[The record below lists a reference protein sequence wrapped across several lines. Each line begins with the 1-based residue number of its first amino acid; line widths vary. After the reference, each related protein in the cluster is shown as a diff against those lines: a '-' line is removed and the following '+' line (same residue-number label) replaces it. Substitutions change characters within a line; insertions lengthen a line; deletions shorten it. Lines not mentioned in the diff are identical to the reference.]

1 VCHTASLPEAHVM
14 AQTRSI
20 STIDES
26 DLSLYGIDPRLL
38 VGSPE
43 QIPPLGVHQ
52 IPRTSSQLAHT
63 PSSRPSLEHRSASA
77 PHGLGLLTTHRGTDA
92 ARRITSG
99 LMRLT
104 PGTNAGG
111 QTASD
116 REWTLFGQLMENE
129 GQLRSPGSQRIKR
142 KPSHAAISRSD
153 ISSAGNLSASTTD
166 PFLDRIVQQS
176 PTAEARLGT
185 TDHPVRESQSA
196 PFQEFSTD
204 YESDS
209 STSSVTSVPDSVAQT
224 SHWFA
229 PRKLSAVP
237 ILHQNILKCGIAYF
251 IASLFTFSPPL
262 SGIISDIT
270 SYGPGKRAPAP
281 SGHMVATVSAS
292 MRMMNRLI
300 AHAYDPIQCSLLSS
314 GPDNGCYGRSRH
326 VLPHGSP
333 LFGLRVPGQ
342 HVDVLVA

>member
-1 VCHTASLPEAHVM
+1 M

-26 DLSLYGIDPRLL
+26 DLSFYGIDPRLL

-43 QIPPLGVHQ
+43 QIPPSSVHQ
-52 IPRTSSQLAHT
+52 IPRTPSQLASHT

-77 PHGLGLLTTHRGTDA
+77 PHGPGLLTRRGTDA

-104 PGTNAGG
+104 PGTNAEG

-129 GQLRSPGSQRIKR
+129 GQLRSPGSHDQRIKR

-153 ISSAGNLSASTTD
+153 ISNLSESATD
-166 PFLDRIVQQS
+166 PFLDRIVRQS
-176 PTAEARLGT
+176 PTTESRWGT

-196 PFQEFSTD
+196 SFQDFSTD

-209 STSSVTSVPDSVAQT
+209 SASSVTSVPHFAAQT
-224 SHWFA
+224 SHWWFA
-229 PRKLSAVP
+229 PRKLPAVP
-237 ILHQNILKCGIAYF
+237 ILHRNILKCGIAYF

-281 SGHMVATVSAS
+281 SGHMVATVSVS

-300 AHAYDPIQCSLLSS
+300 AHTYDPIQCSLLSS
-314 GPDNGCYGRSRH
+314 GPDNGCYGRSRY

-333 LFGLRVPGQ
+333 LFGLHVPWR